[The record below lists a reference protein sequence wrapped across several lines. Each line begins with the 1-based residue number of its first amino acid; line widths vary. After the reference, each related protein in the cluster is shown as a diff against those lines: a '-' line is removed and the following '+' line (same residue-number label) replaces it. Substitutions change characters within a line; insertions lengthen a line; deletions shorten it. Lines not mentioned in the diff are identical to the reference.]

1 MNTLQYK
8 DYIGSVEF
16 SEADGVFFGKIEGIN
31 AVVTFEGESVQE
43 LTAAFHEAVDDYL
56 ILCEEEGLEPH
67 KSYSGAV
74 NLRLTPDLH
83 SRVAAVAKQTG
94 LSINAFIRRAIENQ
108 IAAVL

>member
-1 MNTLQYK
+1 MKTLQYK

-83 SRVAAVAKQTG
+83 SRVATVAKQAG

>member
-83 SRVAAVAKQTG
+83 SRVSTVAKQAG

>member
-8 DYIGSVEF
+8 DYIGSGEF

-83 SRVAAVAKQTG
+83 SRVATVAKQAG

>member
-31 AVVTFEGESVQE
+31 AVVTFEGESVKE

-56 ILCEEEGLEPH
+56 ILCEEEGIEPH

-83 SRVAAVAKQTG
+83 SRVAAVAKQAG
-94 LSINAFIRRAIENQ
+94 LSVNAFIRRAIENQ

>member
-83 SRVAAVAKQTG
+83 SRVATVAKQAG
-94 LSINAFIRRAIENQ
+94 LSINAFIRRAIETQ
-108 IAAVL
+108 IAAGL

>member
-8 DYIGSVEF
+8 NYIGSVEF

>member
-83 SRVAAVAKQTG
+83 SRVATVAKQAG

>member
-43 LTAAFHEAVDDYL
+43 LTAAFHEAVDHYL

-83 SRVAAVAKQTG
+83 SRVATVAKQAG

-108 IAAVL
+108 IAADL